1 MTQSYPLL
9 PLRDIVV
16 FPHMIV
22 PLFVGRDRSVAALE
36 TAMESDKEIFLVAQ
50 LDPGEDDPQRDD
62 LYDVGVIATVLQ
74 LLKLPDGTVRVLVE
88 GKERAKLLALTNED
102 KTVMASVKPIG
113 DTVDDSV
120 DTAALM
126 RSVVDQFENY
136 AKLNKKMPAETA
148 VQLSQIE
155 DASRLADSVAGN
167 LNIKVSDK
175 QALLVE
181 DAPSKRL
188 EMVFAFMEGELG
200 VLQVEKK
207 IRGRVKRQMEKSQR
221 EYYLNEQLKAIQRE
235 LGNDNGEG
243 GDDLAELQLKIDS
256 LKMSKEAKAK
266 ANAELKKLRAMAPM
280 SAEATVVRN
289 YLDTLIGLPWGK
301 KSKLKKDIA
310 KAQAVLD
317 DDHYALEK
325 VKDRIVE
332 YLAVQART
340 NKLKGPILCLVGPP
354 GVGKTSLGRSIA
366 KATGR
371 EFVRQSLGGVRDEA
385 EIRGHRRTYI
395 GSLPGK
401 IVTNLKKAGTMNPLF
416 LLDEIDKLGQDFR
429 GDPASAL
436 LEVLDPEQNG
446 KFQDHYLE
454 VDVDLSD
461 VMFVTT
467 ANSLN
472 LPQPLLDRMEIIRL
486 EGYTEDEKVEIAK
499 LHLIAKQVEAHGLKA
514 GEFELTEEG
523 LRDLIRYYTREA
535 GVRTLEREIARLA
548 RKALR
553 RILEG
558 KAESVTVTPENLAEF
573 AGVRKFRHGMGDL
586 EDQVGAVTGLAW
598 TEVGGELLT
607 IEAVTASGKGQVRTT
622 GKLGEVM
629 TESVQAA
636 LSFVKARAPA
646 YGIKPSLF
654 ARKDIHIHLPEG
666 AVPKDGPS
674 AGVGM
679 VTAMISTLTGIA
691 VRRDVAMTGEVT
703 LRGRVL
709 AIGGL
714 KEKLLAALRGGIKT
728 VLIPEEN
735 EKDLV
740 EIPANITS
748 GLKII
753 PVSHVDQVL
762 AEALVSP
769 VVPIE
774 WTEAD
779 ELAASPPIAAGN
791 DPETTIRH

>member
-1 MTQSYPLL
+1 MTVQYPLL

-16 FPHMIV
+16 FPQMIV
-22 PLFVGRDRSVAALE
+22 PLFVGRDKSVAALE
-36 TAMESDKEIFLVAQ
+36 AAMEGNKEIFLVSQ
-50 LDPGEDDPQRDD
+50 LDPAEDDPGRDS
-62 LYDVGVIATVLQ
+62 LYDTGVVAVVLQ

-88 GKERAKLLALTNED
+88 GKHRAQLDDMEARDTYL
-102 KTVMASVKPIG
+102 VASVS
-113 DTVDDSV
+113 TVEEIEAEGPEA
-120 DTAALM
+120 AALM
-126 RSVVDQFENY
+126 RSVAEQFENY
-136 AKLNKKMPAETA
+136 AKLNKKLPAETP
-148 VQLSQIE
+148 VQLREIE
-155 DASRLADSVAGN
+155 DAGKLADAIAA
-167 LNIKVSDK
+167 NINVKVSDK
-175 QALLVE
+175 QTLLVE
-181 DAPSKRL
+181 ADPVKRL

-207 IRGRVKRQMEKSQR
+207 IRGRVKRQMEKTQR

-235 LGNDNGEG
+235 LGNGDGEE
-243 GDDLAELQLKIDS
+243 GDELAELTEKIAKAK
-256 LKMSKEAKAK
+256 LSKEARAK
-266 ANAELKKLRAMAPM
+266 ATAELKKLKAMQPM

-289 YLDTLIGLPWGK
+289 YLDVLLGLPWGK
-301 KSKLKKDIA
+301 KGKVKTDLK
-310 KAQAVLD
+310 KAQAILD
-317 DDHYALEK
+317 EDHFALEK
-325 VKDRIVE
+325 VKDRIIE

-436 LEVLDPEQNG
+436 LEVLDPEQNS

-454 VDVDLSD
+454 IDVDLSD

-486 EGYTEDEKVEIAK
+486 EGYTEDEKVEIAQR
-499 LHLIAKQVEAHGLKA
+499 HLVPKQIDAHGLKK
-514 GEFELTEEG
+514 GEFEVTEAAI
-523 LRDLIRYYTREA
+523 RDLIRYYTREA
-535 GVRTLEREIARLA
+535 GVRTLEREVARLA

-553 RILEG
+553 KILEG
-558 KAESVTVTPENLAEF
+558 SADSIVITPETLSDF
-573 AGVRKFRHGMGDL
+573 AGVRKFRHGVG
-586 EDQVGAVTGLAW
+586 EEEHQIGAVTGLAW

-607 IEAVTASGKGQVRTT
+607 IEAVTVPGKGMIKTT

-636 LSFVKARAPA
+636 FSYVRARSPG
-646 YGIKPSLF
+646 YGIKPSIF
-654 ARKDIHIHLPEG
+654 NRKDIHIHLPEG

-674 AGVGM
+674 AGIGL
-679 VTAMISTLTGIA
+679 VTSIVSTLTGVP
-691 VRRDVAMTGEVT
+691 VRKDIAMTGEVT

-709 AIGGL
+709 PIGGL
-714 KEKLLAALRGGIKT
+714 KEKLLAALRGGIKL
-728 VLIPEEN
+728 VLIPAEN
-735 EKDLV
+735 EKDWA
-740 EIPANITS
+740 EIPKNIRE
-748 GLKII
+748 GLEII
-753 PVSHVDQVL
+753 PVSHVDEVL
-762 AEALVSP
+762 RLALTGPLEA
-769 VVPIE
+769 IE
-774 WTEAD
+774 WSEAD
-779 ELAASPPIAAGN
+779 DLAAQPPHLVPGVGE
-791 DPETTIRH
+791 PVRH